1 MRSQHWFSRARV
13 LCLALALLLTLSGCE
28 LMDIKIPGSSYDNER
43 GDDTATMQQADT
55 DGGQLHMVPVIVAP
69 SGDQNELL
77 QIMRYSR
84 IIQSYP
90 RVRLKDEFKRVASEL
105 SDISDT
111 PNQLRMAI
119 LLSIPNTSFE
129 NDKQALQLLSNIV
142 NNSESPTALHE
153 YAYVL
158 LDTIQQRS
166 EAEQTKKQLSDE
178 LLAERQKRAQLQ
190 QQLDALRTIE
200 KSISQRQLKNEA
212 EKQ

>member
-1 MRSQHWFSRARV
+1 MRSQHWFSYARA
-13 LCLALALLLTLSGCE
+13 LCLALALLLALSGCE
-28 LMDIKIPGSSYDNER
+28 LMDIKIPGSSYDNEQ
-43 GDDTATMQQADT
+43 GDDTSTTQQADT
-55 DGGQLHMVPVIVAP
+55 DGGQLHMAPVIVAP

-105 SDISDT
+105 AEISDT